1 MEAAIETRL
10 PDGPSSRSKI
20 RPSGHGP
27 RAVAF
32 SFGLTARGAC
42 LLLTHSFCV
51 PTYVVCHRLT
61 FGCRVRKPFT
71 ESPWATRY
79 GDLTAGAWGSVA

>member
-1 MEAAIETRL
+1 MNAAIETRL

-20 RPSGHGP
+20 RPGGHGP

-42 LLLTHSFCV
+42 LLLAHSFCV
-51 PTYVVCHRLT
+51 PTKMAAANTGTLANHKRHTTYNKATGDFRL
-61 FGCRVRKPFT
+61 
-71 ESPWATRY
+71 E
-79 GDLTAGAWGSVA
+79 